1 MVDRSVQS
9 LVLIV
14 ALINSLLQA
23 LDLLLNL
30 VDLVEDILAQLLDHF

>member
-14 ALINSLLQA
+14 VLINSLLQT